1 MFISYAMN
9 SYFVEVQASV
19 TEKQLPQLGDTT
31 FKPSET
37 NLTYL
42 QKVSTDS
49 QFSETGR
56 LVSPI

>member
-49 QFSETGR
+49 HFPKQ
-56 LVSPI
+56 VD